1 MATKIEIKNL
11 PEHGLFFHRNQVW
24 RSMGKLIVTSH
35 SITAQRVVLNKEGI
49 ELNNENADFIET
61 LLVTPYLGE
70 VPKTSEYTGRHER
83 SWYQYCLDKLK

>member
-11 PEHGLFFHRNQVW
+11 PEHGLFLHRNQVW

-70 VPKTSEYTGRHER
+70 VPKTSEYTGRYER

>member
-11 PEHGLFFHRNQVW
+11 PEHGLFLHHNQVW

-35 SITAQRVVLNKEGI
+35 SITAQRVVLNKEDI

-70 VPKTSEYTGRHER
+70 VPKMSEYTGRHER

>member
-11 PEHGLFFHRNQVW
+11 PEHGLFLHRNQVW
-24 RSMGKLIVTSH
+24 RSMGKLIVTSY
-35 SITAQRVVLNKEGI
+35 SITAQRVVLNKEDI

-70 VPKTSEYTGRHER
+70 VPKMSEYTGRHER

>member
-11 PEHGLFFHRNQVW
+11 PEHGLFLHRNQVW

-35 SITAQRVVLNKEGI
+35 STTAQRVVLNKEGI

>member
-1 MATKIEIKNL
+1 MTAKIEIKNL
-11 PEHGLFFHRNQVW
+11 PEHGLFLHRNQVW

-35 SITAQRVVLNKEGI
+35 SITAQRIVLNEEGI

-70 VPKTSEYTGRHER
+70 VPKMVKYKGMHER

>member
-1 MATKIEIKNL
+1 MVTKIEIKNL
-11 PEHGLFFHRNQVW
+11 PEHGLFLHRNQVW

-35 SITAQRVVLNKEGI
+35 SITAQRVVLNKEGV

-61 LLVTPYLGE
+61 LLVIPYLGKM
-70 VPKTSEYTGRHER
+70 PKTSEYTGRHER

>member
-1 MATKIEIKNL
+1 MATKTEIKNL
-11 PEHGLFFHRNQVW
+11 PTHGLFIHRKQVW
-24 RSMGKLIVTSH
+24 RSMGKLIATSH
-35 SITAQRVVLNKEGI
+35 SITAQRVVLNEEGI

-70 VPKTSEYTGRHER
+70 VPKMAKYEGMHER

>member
-11 PEHGLFFHRNQVW
+11 PEHGLFLHRNQVW
-24 RSMGKLIVTSH
+24 RSMSKLIVTSH

-70 VPKTSEYTGRHER
+70 VPKTSKYTGRYER